1 MRGYY
6 HYFVEGPDD
15 KKVLDTL
22 KTDLR
27 MILPG
32 KVEKFN
38 VVQNK
43 LTKNR
48 LMTLKYPTTVIL
60 VFDVD
65 AGNIDILR
73 ENIDLLRRQKNQIRE
88 VICIMQVMNLEDELV
103 RSCNIRTI
111 QELTKSKSKKDYKHD
126 LIHITNLSSRL
137 KECQFDL
144 SKFWVMQP
152 SNQYKDI
159 INEAERIKLC

>member
-60 VFDVD
+60 VFDAD

-88 VICIMQVMNLEDELV
+88 VICIMQV
-103 RSCNIRTI
+103 I
-111 QELTKSKSKKDYKHD
+111 

-159 INEAERIKLC
+159 MNEAERIKLY

>member
-38 VVQNK
+38 VV
-43 LTKNR
+43 
-48 LMTLKYPTTVIL
+48 
-60 VFDVD
+60 
-65 AGNIDILR
+65 
-73 ENIDLLRRQKNQIRE
+73 
-88 VICIMQVMNLEDELV
+88 
-103 RSCNIRTI
+103 
-111 QELTKSKSKKDYKHD
+111 
-126 LIHITNLSSRL
+126 
-137 KECQFDL
+137 
-144 SKFWVMQP
+144 
-152 SNQYKDI
+152 
-159 INEAERIKLC
+159 

>member
-48 LMTLKYPTTVIL
+48 LMTSKYPTTVIL
-60 VFDVD
+60 VFDAD

-88 VICIMQVMNLEDELV
+88 VICIMQV
-103 RSCNIRTI
+103 I
-111 QELTKSKSKKDYKHD
+111 

-159 INEAERIKLC
+159 MNEAERIKLY

>member
-73 ENIDLLRRQKNQIRE
+73 ENIDLLRRQKHQTRE
-88 VICIMQVMNLEDELV
+88 VICIMQV
-103 RSCNIRTI
+103 I
-111 QELTKSKSKKDYKHD
+111 